1 MSKSWFRPCAARV
14 SEKISKFLSSNFAVI
29 MPFSAEGWMYDAGF
43 PSVQGAFL
51 LFDSI
56 LFEYFVAV
64 RYPVNI
70 NKVLSQRNKQVSA
83 SSSAPHRKRPSSSA
97 FMHVAICCSSCS
109 SSSDIIP
116 ELIILFIVFTASP
129 LVIHIVNL
137 LSSGFALP

>member
-1 MSKSWFRPCAARV
+1 
-14 SEKISKFLSSNFAVI
+14 
-29 MPFSAEGWMYDAGF
+29 MPL
-43 PSVQGAFL
+43 L

-70 NKVLSQRNKQVSA
+70 NKILSQRNKQVSA
-83 SSSAPHRKRPSSSA
+83 SSSAPHRKSPSSSA
-97 FMHVAICCSSCS
+97 FMHVAICSISCS

-129 LVIHIVNL
+129 LVM
-137 LSSGFALP
+137 